1 MKPWQKEQWCL
12 PPEGDAEFVAAMED
26 VLEVYH
32 RPFDP
37 QRPLVCLDEASKQ
50 LIGEVAEPVPA
61 EPGQPER
68 IDYEYVRNGTAN
80 LFMIS
85 EPLTGWRHVEVTD
98 RRTAVD
104 FAEVVRALVEEVYPE
119 AEKVVLV
126 LDNLNT
132 HKLASLYE
140 AFPPE
145 RARRIAERLEVHHT
159 PKHGSWLNMA
169 EIELSVLV
177 RQCLD
182 RRIES
187 REELEREVA
196 AWEEER
202 NERGVEVR
210 WQFTTADARIK
221 LRRLYPALP

>member
-1 MKPWQKEQWCL
+1 
-12 PPEGDAEFVAAMED
+12 MED

-32 RPFDP
+32 RPRDEK
-37 QRPLVCLDEASKQ
+37 RPLVALDEASKQ
-50 LIGEVAEPVPA
+50 LVGAVVQPLPP

-68 IDYEYVRNGTAN
+68 FDYEYVRNGTAN

-85 EPLTGWRHVEVTD
+85 EPLEGQRHVQVTQ
-98 RRTAVD
+98 RRTAKD
-104 FAEVVRALVEEVYPE
+104 FAEVLRWLVEELHPE

-126 LDNLNT
+126 MDNLNT

-145 RARRIAERLEVHHT
+145 QARRIAERLEIHHT
-159 PKHGSWLNMA
+159 PKHGSWLNVA
-169 EIELSVLV
+169 EIELSVLA

-187 REELEREVA
+187 AEELKREVR

-202 NERGVEVR
+202 NGRAVEVR
-210 WQFTTADARIK
+210 WHFTTADARIK
-221 LRRLYPALP
+221 LDRLYPSLQ

>member
-1 MKPWQKEQWCL
+1 M
-12 PPEGDAEFVAAMED
+12 PPVANAEFVCQMED
-26 VLEVYH
+26 VLDVYH
-32 RPFDP
+32 RPVDP
-37 QRPLVCLDEASKQ
+37 KRPLVCLDEAGKQ

-61 EPGQPER
+61 APGRPAR

-85 EPLTGWRHVEVTD
+85 EPHAGWRHVEVTE

-145 RARRIAERLEVHHT
+145 QARRIAERLEIHHT

-169 EIELSVLV
+169 EIELSVLA

-187 REELEREVA
+187 KEELKRGVA
-196 AWEEER
+196 AWEDER
-202 NERGVEVR
+202 NGRGVVIR

-221 LRRLYPALP
+221 LRRLYPTTQ

>member
-1 MKPWQKEQWCL
+1 
-12 PPEGDAEFVAAMED
+12 MED
-26 VLEVYH
+26 VLDVYH
-32 RPFDP
+32 RPLDP
-37 QRPLVCLDEASKQ
+37 KRPLVCLDETSKQ

-61 EPGQPER
+61 SPGQPAR
-68 IDYEYVRNGTAN
+68 IDYEYVRNGTVN
-80 LFMIS
+80 LFMIC
-85 EPLTGWRHVEVTD
+85 EPLTGWRHVEVTA

-104 FAEVVRALVEEVYPE
+104 FAAVVRALVEEVYPE

-126 LDNLNT
+126 MDNLNT

-145 RARRIAERLEVHHT
+145 QARRIAERLEIHHT

-169 EIELSVLV
+169 EIELSVLA

-182 RRIES
+182 RRIGT
-187 REELEREVA
+187 REELEREVV
-196 AWEEER
+196 AWEDER
-202 NERGVEVR
+202 NGSGHTVR

-221 LRRLYPALP
+221 LHRLYPTIQ

>member
-1 MKPWQKEQWCL
+1 MKEQWCI
-12 PPEGDAEFVAAMED
+12 PPEADAEFVCAMED

-32 RPFDP
+32 QPYDEK
-37 QRPLVCLDEASKQ
+37 RPLVCLDEASKQ
-50 LIGEVAEPVPA
+50 LIGETVQPLPA

-68 IDYEYVRNGTAN
+68 FDYEYVRNGTAN

-85 EPLTGWRHVEVTD
+85 EPLLGWRAVQVTE
-98 RRTAVD
+98 RRTAKD
-104 FAEVVRALVEEVYPE
+104 FAEVLRWLVEDLHPE
-119 AEKVVLV
+119 AERIVLV
-126 LDNLNT
+126 VDNLNT

-145 RARRIAERLEVHHT
+145 QARRIGEKLEIHHT

-169 EIELSVLV
+169 EIELSVLA

-182 RRIES
+182 QRLES
-187 REELEREVA
+187 TDKLRQKVE
-196 AWEEER
+196 AWESER
-202 NERGVEVR
+202 NEQQVEIK

-221 LRRLYPALP
+221 LHRLYPVIQ